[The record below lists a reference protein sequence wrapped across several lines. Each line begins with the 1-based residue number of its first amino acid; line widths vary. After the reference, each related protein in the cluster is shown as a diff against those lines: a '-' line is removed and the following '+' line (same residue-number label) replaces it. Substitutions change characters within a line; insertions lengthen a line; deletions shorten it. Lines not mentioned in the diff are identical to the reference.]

1 MTYEQIK
8 YDVADG
14 IATLTM
20 SRPDRLNAFTGQ
32 MMNEM
37 IDAFDQIDADDNV
50 RVVIVTGEGR
60 GFCAGAELAAGASTF
75 NSTGRE
81 GGPIRADGT
90 ADYSSEAARD
100 GGGRLTLRIYEC
112 LKPVIAAVN
121 GPAVGIGATM
131 TLAMDVRL
139 ASETARFGF
148 VFSRRGIVPEACSSF
163 FLPRVVGISQAL
175 EWCFSGRVFPAS
187 EAKDGGL
194 VKAVYAPD
202 DLLPAARAM
211 AREIADNTA
220 PVSVALIRQMMWRG
234 LGMDHPMEAHK
245 VDSRGIVARGRS
257 GDVAEGVTS
266 FLEKRQPNFPNT
278 ITADMPDYFHGGKI
292 GLTAKPCQ
300 YLESK

>member
-211 AREIADNTA
+211 AREIADNTS

-278 ITADMPDYFHGGKI
+278 ITADMPDYFPWWKDR
-292 GLTAKPCQ
+292 P
-300 YLESK
+300 YS

>member
-1 MTYEQIK
+1 MAYETIR
-8 YDVADG
+8 YAVDNGVAT
-14 IATLTM
+14 ITLY
-20 SRPDRLNAFTGQ
+20 RPDRMNAFTGQ

-37 IDAFDQIDADDNV
+37 IDCFDQIDADDNV
-50 RVVIVTGEGR
+50 RAVIVTGEGR
-60 GFCAGAELAAGASTF
+60 AFCAGADLGGGADTF
-75 NSTGRE
+75 NSGGRE

-90 ADYSSEAARD
+90 ADYSAESARD

-121 GPAVGIGATM
+121 GAAVGIGATM
-131 TLAMDVRL
+131 TLAMDIRL
-139 ASETARFGF
+139 ASEAARFGF

-175 EWCFSGRVFPAS
+175 EWCYSGRVFPAS
-187 EAKDGGL
+187 EALAGGL
-194 VKAVYAPD
+194 VRSVHAPE
-202 DLLPAARAM
+202 DLLAAANAL

-257 GDVAEGVTS
+257 RDVREGVTS
-266 FLEKRQPNFPNT
+266 FLEKRAPVY
-278 ITADMPDYFHGGKI
+278 ADKVSEDMPDYFPWWSERK
-292 GLTAKPCQ
+292 
-300 YLESK
+300 YS